1 MPGPEAPGGLEPLL
15 VILAMAVLT
24 FGTRIGGFWIMR
36 FMRVTPALEAFLRYL
51 SGSVLMAILA
61 PAVLAGGAAALL
73 ATGLAV
79 LVAARTHNV
88 LLAMAAGVSGAALL
102 RGFLA

>member
-1 MPGPEAPGGLEPLL
+1 MPGPEALGGLEPLL

-61 PAVLAGGAAALL
+61 PAVLAGGTAAVV

>member
-1 MPGPEAPGGLEPLL
+1 MPGPEAPGG
-15 VILAMAVLT
+15 T
-24 FGTRIGGFWIMR
+24 
-36 FMRVTPALEAFLRYL
+36 
-51 SGSVLMAILA
+51 
-61 PAVLAGGAAALL
+61 AAAV